1 MLEKHI
7 EMNSMRLHNAFA
19 LIDNA
24 ITNGVIPGAVA
35 HIRCGGRSFEYASG
49 NAIVTDNDMLSVT
62 IDTLYDCASLTK
74 VVATLPLTLMLVEA
88 GELGL
93 DDLAAS
99 LIPEFRDHGKEMI
112 TIRHLLAHTSGF
124 PAHRD
129 LYSHGWSPDEIVQE
143 LNRIELE
150 YRPGEGC
157 QYSCLGYI
165 VLGRIIEHV
174 CGQPLAQAAE
184 QMLLKPLGMADSG
197 YKPPQ
202 EKRLRIAATEY
213 DARLGEYCW
222 GRVHDENAAALGG
235 IAGNA
240 GLFATARDLARY
252 SSLWLRRTEEPRH
265 GTKLLSDSIIQEAI
279 RCQTAAIPDAKR
291 GLGWVLR
298 GDVADFAGKGWSC
311 RSFGHTGFT
320 GTSIWIDPEWDTSV
334 VLLTNRV
341 HFGRNKNVA
350 ELRQQFHEAV
360 FEAIDRK
367 S

>member
-1 MLEKHI
+1 MLEKHV
-7 EMNSMRLHNAFA
+7 EMDSIRLHNAFA

-24 ITNGVIPGAVA
+24 ITNELIPGAVV

-49 NAIVTDNDMLSVT
+49 NAIVTDTDMLPVT

-88 GELGL
+88 GDLRL
-93 DDLAAS
+93 DDLVAS
-99 LIPEFRDHGKEMI
+99 YIPEFHDYGKEMI
-112 TIRHLLAHTSGF
+112 TIRHLLAHTSGL

-129 LYSHGWSPDEIVQE
+129 LYSQGWSQDKIAQA
-143 LNRIELE
+143 LNRMKLE
-150 YRPGEGC
+150 YRPGKGC

-174 CGQPLAQAAE
+174 CGQSLAHAVE
-184 QMLLKPLGMADSG
+184 QMLLKPLGMTDSC
-197 YKPPQ
+197 YNPPQ

-213 DARLGEYCW
+213 DARLGAYCW

-240 GLFATARDLARY
+240 GLFTTARDLARY
-252 SSLWLRRTEEPRH
+252 ASLWLRRAEHRY
-265 GTKLLSDSIIQEAI
+265 GTQLLSDSIMQDALG
-279 RCQTAAIPDAKR
+279 CQTTAIPGAKR

-298 GDVADFAGKGWSC
+298 GDIADFAGKGWSL
-311 RSFGHTGFT
+311 RGFGHTGFT
-320 GTSIWIDPEWDTSV
+320 GTSIWIDPEWDTSI

-341 HFGRNKNVA
+341 HFGREKSVV